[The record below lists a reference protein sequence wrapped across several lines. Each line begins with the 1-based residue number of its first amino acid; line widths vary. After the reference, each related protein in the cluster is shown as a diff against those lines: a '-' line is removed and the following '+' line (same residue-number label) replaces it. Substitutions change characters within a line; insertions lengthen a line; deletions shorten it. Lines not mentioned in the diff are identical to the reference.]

1 MSLLQTAQ
9 FLDTVVRLEHLPKDD
24 LPEIAFVGRSNAG
37 KSSAINTLCERKR
50 LAYASKTPGR
60 TQALNLFSLRLPASA
75 MEREDYVL
83 AKTDEPTNSAL
94 VALGLPRESPRGVES
109 PGRVGESP
117 RRVGESPKPA
127 SQSLKPA
134 SHSPRL
140 APVWIGRLVDTP
152 GYGYAE
158 APIHTKSQWDRLA
171 GSYLQARKNLKAVVL
186 ISDVRRGLTTLDE
199 DLLRW
204 VAPHIPV
211 VMLLTKA
218 DKLTNQERLRAI
230 RAMKAKIK
238 GGELLRSEALLQ
250 CLLFSATHRMGLDET
265 RELIK
270 VWLLGSAEAQQPE
283 PA

>member
-37 KSSAINTLCERKR
+37 KSSAINVLCERKR
-50 LAYASKTPGR
+50 LAFASKTPGR
-60 TQALNLFSLRLPASA
+60 TQALNLFNLRLPASA
-75 MEREDYVL
+75 MEREDN
-83 AKTDEPTNSAL
+83 D
-94 VALGLPRESPRGVES
+94 VADNVVPRKLGRESS
-109 PGRVGESP
+109 GRLSETS
-117 RRVGESPKPA
+117 
-127 SQSLKPA
+127 
-134 SHSPRL
+134 RL
-140 APVWIGRLVDTP
+140 TPVWIGRLVDTP

-171 GSYLQARKNLKAVVL
+171 GSYLQARKNLRAVVL

-218 DKLTNQERLRAI
+218 DKLTHQERLRAI
-230 RAMKAKIK
+230 KAMKAKIK
-238 GGELLRSEALLQ
+238 AGELVRSEAMLQ
-250 CLLFSATHRMGLDET
+250 SLLFSATHRMGLDET

-283 PA
+283 SA

>member
-37 KSSAINTLCERKR
+37 KSSAINVLCERKR
-50 LAYASKTPGR
+50 LAFASKTPGR
-60 TQALNLFSLRLPASA
+60 TQALNLFNLRLPASA
-75 MEREDYVL
+75 MEREDNDL
-83 AKTDEPTNSAL
+83 ADNVVPRKL
-94 VALGLPRESPRGVES
+94 VRESS
-109 PGRVGESP
+109 GRLSET
-117 RRVGESPKPA
+117 
-127 SQSLKPA
+127 
-134 SHSPRL
+134 PRL
-140 APVWIGRLVDTP
+140 TPVWIGRLVDTP

-171 GSYLQARKNLKAVVL
+171 GSYLQERKNLRAVVL

-218 DKLTNQERLRAI
+218 DKLTHQERLRAI
-230 RAMKAKIK
+230 KAMKAKIK
-238 GGELLRSEALLQ
+238 AGELVRSEAMLQ
-250 CLLFSATHRMGLDET
+250 SLLFSATHRMGLDET

-283 PA
+283 SA

>member
-37 KSSAINTLCERKR
+37 KSSAINVLCERKR
-50 LAYASKTPGR
+50 LAFASKTPGR
-60 TQALNLFSLRLPASA
+60 TQALNLFNLRLPASA
-75 MEREDYVL
+75 MEREDNDV
-83 AKTDEPTNSAL
+83 ADNVVPRKL
-94 VALGLPRESPRGVES
+94 VRESS
-109 PGRVGESP
+109 GRLSET
-117 RRVGESPKPA
+117 
-127 SQSLKPA
+127 
-134 SHSPRL
+134 PRL
-140 APVWIGRLVDTP
+140 TPVWIGRLVDTP

-171 GSYLQARKNLKAVVL
+171 GSYLQARKNLRAVVL

-218 DKLTNQERLRAI
+218 DKLTHQERLRAI
-230 RAMKAKIK
+230 KAMKAKIK
-238 GGELLRSEALLQ
+238 TGELVRSEAMLQ

-283 PA
+283 SA